1 MKKNLIILCLLML
14 STTINYAQSALNVN
28 NRNIDTIDATN
39 NFYDNVESYIL
50 PAAKGIE
57 IAGEVEN
64 PGYIDF
70 SKLQKHSVI
79 VKETLLNG
87 DKDKFVG
94 AYRYDGYSL
103 FDILNT
109 FKLKKKNADVFHPII
124 DVYLEI
130 ENSKGE
136 KVVVS
141 WGEIYYPNYHHDMII
156 ATEVARIVPSKTK
169 DLWQLPTESKLVITH
184 DLITERN
191 ISSPVKI
198 TVKSYPLDIKVV
210 KDLKPNYSSEL
221 TLYKKNKEVG
231 KIMENPKELQNETLH
246 TIFYGRGKGIHSTQP
261 FTGVQ
266 LKLLIAKYAKQNQE
280 NLRKALVVVA
290 AVDGYRSVY
299 TFSELMNRNDQQ
311 EVLLLCNEE
320 TKENGKFKVF
330 PACDFF
336 SDRAVK
342 GINSIYIIAE

>member
-1 MKKNLIILCLLML
+1 MKKNLIILCLLMF
-14 STTINYAQSALNVN
+14 SATITFAQNTLKANYK
-28 NRNIDTIDATN
+28 NIDTIDATN
-39 NFYDNVESYIL
+39 NFYDNIESYIL

-64 PGYIDF
+64 PGYVDF

-103 FDILNT
+103 FDILNL
-109 FKLKKKNADVFHPII
+109 FKLKKNNVDVFHPII

-130 ENSKGE
+130 ENAKGE

-141 WGEIYYPNYHHDMII
+141 WGEVYYPNYHHDMII
-156 ATEVARIVPSKTK
+156 STEVARIVPSKTK

-198 TVKSYPLDIKVV
+198 TVKTYPLDVKVI
-210 KDLKPNYSSEL
+210 KDLKPNYSPSL
-221 TLYKKNKEVG
+221 TLYKNNKKVNE
-231 KIMENPKELQNETLH
+231 ISENPKEFQNETLH
-246 TIFYGRGKGIHSTQP
+246 TIFYGRGKGIHSTDA
-261 FTGVQ
+261 FTGIQ
-266 LKLLIAKYAKQNQE
+266 LRKLIADYAKQNQA

-290 AVDGYRSVY
+290 AIDGYRAVY

-311 EVLLLCNEE
+311 EVLLLCDENA
-320 TKENGKFKVF
+320 KENGKFKVF
-330 PACDFF
+330 PSCDFF

-342 GINSIYIIAE
+342 GINSVYIIAE

>member
-1 MKKNLIILCLLML
+1 MKKLSIILCLLL
-14 STTINYAQSALNVN
+14 FCITLNFAQSSLKVN
-28 NRNIDTIDATN
+28 YNNIDTTDATN
-39 NFYDNVESYIL
+39 NFYDNVETYL
-50 PAAKGIE
+50 LTAEGIE
-57 IAGEVEN
+57 VTGEIEN
-64 PGYIDF
+64 PGFVDF
-70 SKLQKHSVI
+70 SKLAKRSVI

-109 FKLKKKNADVFHPII
+109 FVLKKSNAEIFRPII
-124 DVYLEI
+124 DVYVEI
-130 ENSKGE
+130 ENAKGE
-136 KVVVS
+136 KVVIS
-141 WGEIYYPNYHHDMII
+141 WGEIYYPNHLHDMII
-156 ATEVARIVPSKTK
+156 ASEVARIVPSKTK
-169 DLWQLPTESKLVITH
+169 DLWQLPAESKLVIAH

-198 TVKSYPLDIKVV
+198 TVKTFPLSIKVI
-210 KDLKPNYSSEL
+210 KDLQPNYSPSL
-221 TLYKKNKEVG
+221 TFYKNNKEMG
-231 KIMENPKELQNETLH
+231 KIINNPKDLQNETLH

-266 LKLLIAKYAKQNQE
+266 LKKIIAGYSKQTQN
-280 NLRKALVVVA
+280 NLRKGLVVVA
-290 AVDGYRSVY
+290 AMDGYRAVY

-311 EVLLLCNEE
+311 EVLLLSDEN

-342 GINSIYIIAE
+342 GINSIYIVAE

>member
-1 MKKNLIILCLLML
+1 MKKNLIILCLIMICVKINFAQSSLK
-14 STTINYAQSALNVN
+14 INYN
-28 NRNIDTIDATN
+28 NIDTSDVTN
-39 NFYDNVESYIL
+39 NFYDNIESYLL
-50 PAAKGIE
+50 PAKGIE
-57 IAGEVEN
+57 VTGEIEN
-64 PGYIDF
+64 PGYVDF
-70 SKLQKHSVI
+70 SKLPKHSVI

-109 FKLKKKNADVFHPII
+109 FKLKKNNADIFRPII
-124 DVYLEI
+124 DVYIEI
-130 ENSKGE
+130 ENAKGE
-136 KVVVS
+136 KVVIS

-156 ATEVARIVPSKTK
+156 ASEVARIVPSKTK

-198 TVKSYPLDIKVV
+198 TVKTYPLDVKVI
-210 KDLKPNYSSEL
+210 KDLKPNYSPTL
-221 TLYKKNKEVG
+221 TLYKNGKEAG
-231 KIMENPKELQNETLH
+231 KITTNPKEFQNETLH

-261 FTGVQ
+261 FTGIQ
-266 LKLLIAKYAKQNQE
+266 LKKLIAKYSKQNQ
-280 NLRKALVVVA
+280 NNIRNGLVVIA
-290 AVDGYRSVY
+290 AIDGYRTVY

-311 EVLLLCNEE
+311 EVLLLSDEQ

-342 GINSIYIIAE
+342 GINSIFIVAE

>member
-1 MKKNLIILCLLML
+1 MKKNLIILCLIMF
-14 STTINYAQSALNVN
+14 SATIIFAQNTLKANYK
-28 NRNIDTIDATN
+28 NIDTIDATN

-70 SKLQKHSVI
+70 SKLKKHSVI

-103 FDILNT
+103 FDILNA

-130 ENSKGE
+130 ENAKGE
-136 KVVVS
+136 KVVIS

-311 EVLLLCNEE
+311 EVLLVCNEE

>member
-1 MKKNLIILCLLML
+1 MKKKSIILCLSML
-14 STTINYAQSALNVN
+14 CATINFAQNTLKINYN
-28 NRNIDTIDATN
+28 NIDTTDVTN
-39 NFYDNVESYIL
+39 NFYDNVESYLL
-50 PAAKGIE
+50 PAKGIE
-57 IAGEVEN
+57 VAGEIEN
-64 PGYIDF
+64 QGYVDF

-109 FKLKKKNADVFHPII
+109 FKLKKRNADIFRPII
-124 DVYLEI
+124 DLYVEI
-130 ENSKGE
+130 ENAKGE
-136 KVVVS
+136 KVVIS
-141 WGEIYYPNYHHDMII
+141 WGEIYYPNHHHDMII

-169 DLWQLPTESKLVITH
+169 DLWQLPTESKLVIAH

-191 ISSPVKI
+191 ISSPIKI
-198 TVKSYPLDIKVV
+198 TVKSYSLDVKVV
-210 KDLKPNYSSEL
+210 KDLKPNYSPSL
-221 TLYKKNKEVG
+221 TLYKNNKEVG
-231 KIMENPKELQNETLH
+231 KITENPKEFQNETLH

-266 LKLLIAKYAKQNQE
+266 LKLLIAKYAKQNQV

-311 EVLLLCNEE
+311 EVLLLSNEK

-330 PACDFF
+330 PSCDFF

-342 GINSIYIIAE
+342 GINAIYIVAE